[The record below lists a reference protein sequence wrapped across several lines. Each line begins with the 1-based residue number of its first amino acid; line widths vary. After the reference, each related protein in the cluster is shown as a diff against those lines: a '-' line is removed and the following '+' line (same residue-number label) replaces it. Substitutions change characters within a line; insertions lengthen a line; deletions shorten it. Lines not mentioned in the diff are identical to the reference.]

1 MKKFIPD
8 HILTKIIKT
17 FKEENGYFVWE
28 ELPGW
33 LRAVDPSVKR
43 LKLREM
49 EDGGYMLNIEF
60 VKNGYPAFLLR
71 WA

>member
-1 MKKFIPD
+1 
-8 HILTKIIKT
+8 
-17 FKEENGYFVWE
+17 
-28 ELPGW
+28 
-33 LRAVDPSVKR
+33 
-43 LKLREM
+43 M